1 MRPAKTEAPTVG
13 AVQGFGEQ
21 ALDDTPDCAEA
32 GEALPLATLKDEAR
46 MDSRLLAEGLGLQHR
61 SVFKL
66 VSDNRADFA
75 ALGKVRFEIAA
86 STRSATGQTSK
97 FALLNEDQCYLL
109 LTYSRNTAQVRG
121 LKVRLVKAFS
131 AARSAAELRRAEYL
145 PGYHQLHDGIHAL
158 AAGSPNERFVHVN
171 VNKLINRTAGLE
183 AGERRNADTPALAAL
198 ILAQTLAARAMRQA
212 ADHHEGY
219 ARAKVALGALQ
230 GLLQPQ
236 GQELEH
242 GAAS

>member
-1 MRPAKTEAPTVG
+1 MRPPKTEAPTVG

-21 ALDDTPDCAEA
+21 ASIDTPDCAESCA
-32 GEALPLATLKDEAR
+32 ALPLSTIKDEAR
-46 MDSRLLAEGLGLQHR
+46 VDSRLLAEGLGIQHR
-61 SVFKL
+61 NL
-66 VSDNRADFA
+66 IEQMTAYRADLER
-75 ALGKVRFEIAA
+75 LGKLRFETEASAA
-86 STRSATGQTSK
+86 SRTGQRVK
-97 FALLNEDQCYLL
+97 FARLTEDQCYLV
-109 LTYSRNTAQVRG
+109 LTWARNTEQARP
-121 LKVRLVKAFS
+121 LKLRLVQAFS
-131 AARSAAELRRAEYL
+131 AARCAAELRRAEYL

-183 AGERRNADTPALAAL
+183 AGERRRADTPALATL
-198 ILAQTLAARAMRQA
+198 ILAQTLAARAMRKA

-230 GLLQPQ
+230 GLLEPQ